1 VPRSPRSSDDLAKVS
16 EHLYYEIEMFHGT
29 ASGLASGVAGTS
41 VLNNALVESFTLHAR
56 CLWIS
61 CTPKTRRDNHVVA
74 EDFVSD
80 WVSKRPNKSSILN
93 NLHVRVGKE
102 IAHLT

>member
-1 VPRSPRSSDDLAKVS
+1 MPRSPRSSDDLAKVS

-56 CLWIS
+56 ALLDFLYAENA
-61 CTPKTRRDNHVVA
+61 RDNHVVA
-74 EDFVSD
+74 
-80 WVSKRPNKSSILN
+80 
-93 NLHVRVGKE
+93 
-102 IAHLT
+102 